1 MMWCCNGNQPA
12 TSVAGASHDLVHC
25 SLIINCNSRLYRR
38 PSLLCSVGCVLCV
51 RHTMNAII
59 KLYFIYLFECARDI
73 FFTWSSSP
81 FRFSF
86 TPHLHG
92 ILNCRT
98 SFWPCWSFTC
108 CAVCVCGVMQWGC
121 IIYIGGWRTLGT
133 FDSCYGIVK
142 GGECNYIW
150 ILHGSSDVLV
160 WHCFTNADSCIP
172 QHGQY
177 MQILLSYYKFDQD
190 VELCG
195 TRKIIVCV

>member
-1 MMWCCNGNQPA
+1 MCAVCAAHNECHHKTIFHLFIWMCE
-12 TSVAGASHDLVHC
+12 
-25 SLIINCNSRLYRR
+25 R
-38 PSLLCSVGCVLCV
+38 
-51 RHTMNAII
+51 
-59 KLYFIYLFECARDI
+59 YFFYL
-73 FFTWSSSP
+73 SSST

-177 MQILLSYYKFDQD
+177 MRILLSYYKFDQD